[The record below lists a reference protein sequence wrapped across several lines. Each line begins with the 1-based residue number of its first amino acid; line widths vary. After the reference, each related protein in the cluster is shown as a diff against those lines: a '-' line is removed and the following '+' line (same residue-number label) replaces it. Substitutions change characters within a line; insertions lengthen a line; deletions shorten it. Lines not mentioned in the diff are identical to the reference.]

1 MRLSL
6 IALSV
11 TASLLL
17 SGCES
22 SEEKAERYFRS
33 GMELLAAGDT
43 DRALVE
49 FRNVFKYNGF
59 HKEARK
65 TYADT
70 QLARGEV
77 AEAYSQYLRL
87 IEQYPDTVEVRQ
99 TLAEL
104 ALKRG
109 DWDEVERHGRAALAL
124 TPEAPGVQALGV
136 ALDYRAAVLARDETA
151 RAKAAEL
158 ARGLQAKVPEN
169 PVLRRLLLDFALA
182 GPDPNAALP
191 EIEAAIQA
199 EPDTLE
205 FQSMKLKLLAESND
219 TEGTG
224 ALLKQMVK
232 SFPDNTEVRASLI
245 RWFLFQKDYEGA
257 EAFLRQIAGAPTA
270 APDGHVAVVQLLQM
284 ARGPEAAMAELD
296 RLIAANQ
303 GQPNADLYA
312 ALRAAMVF
320 ETGRRDEAIAAME
333 ALVKDAAASDQTRRL
348 KAMLAQM
355 LQTTGNEV
363 GARAR
368 VEEILAED
376 ASNTEALKM
385 RAAWLIREDRPGE
398 AIVDLR
404 TALSQ
409 SPRDPATLT
418 LLAEAHDRDGSPDLA
433 AERLAMAVEVSG
445 AAPEESLRYARR
457 LMRDGRTQAA
467 ETVLTEARRVSPAHV
482 GVLVTLADIW
492 LGLRD
497 FAKVQEV
504 VDTLRQI
511 PTPQAEEAARTL
523 QAALLMGQDRT
534 EDGLAFLQSQIEAG
548 DDNFRALALMVDTQ
562 VRAGK
567 LEEARRNVTEALAK
581 TPDSADLQML
591 DGTLAAL
598 AGDVA
603 RAEAAYRGVM
613 AAHPAAEAPVRLLY
627 GLLSSAGRSAEATEV
642 LEAGLAAQP
651 GSGTLRWI
659 KAAEMERAGKFDEA
673 IAVYEAMYADDSG
686 NVIVA
691 NNLASLLTAHRDDP
705 ESLERAFT
713 IARRLRGQDVPAFQD
728 TYGWIEY
735 RRGNFPEAL
744 LHLEP
749 AAAGLP
755 NDALTQMHLGMTY
768 AALNRTEDAI
778 RSLTRAL
785 ELAGDSPLP
794 QFVTARTELAR
805 LQAAGTAGGTTGGTT
820 GAGGT
825 P

>member
-6 IALSV
+6 IALTL
-11 TASLLL
+11 TAGLLL
-17 SGCES
+17 TGCES
-22 SEEKAERYFRS
+22 SEEKAERYFLS
-33 GMELLAAGDT
+33 GMELLEAGDT

-70 QLARGEV
+70 QLARGEMT
-77 AEAYSQYLRL
+77 EAYSQYLRL

-104 ALKRG
+104 ALTRG
-109 DWDEVERHGRAALAL
+109 DWDEVERHGRAALTL
-124 TPEAPGVQALGV
+124 TPEAPGVQALGI
-136 ALDYRAAVLARDETA
+136 ALDYRAAVLARDPA
-151 RAKAAEL
+151 AQAKAAE
-158 ARGLQAKVPEN
+158 QALSLRAELPDN
-169 PVLRRLLLDFALA
+169 LVLRRLLVDFALS
-182 GPDPNAALP
+182 GPDTQSAMP
-191 EIEAAIQA
+191 EIEAAIEA
-199 EPDTLE
+199 EPNALE
-205 FQSMKLKLLAESND
+205 FQSMKLKLLAERND

-224 ALLKQMVK
+224 ALLKQMVAR
-232 SFPDNTEVRASLI
+232 FPDNKEIRASLI
-245 RWFLFQKDYEGA
+245 RWFLFQKDFEGA
-257 EAFLRQIAGAPTA
+257 EKFLREIAGEATA
-270 APDGHVAVVQLLQM
+270 APEGHVAVIQLLQM

-296 RLIAANQ
+296 RLVAANQ
-303 GQPNADLYA
+303 GQPNADIYA
-312 ALRAAMVF
+312 SLRAAMVF
-320 ETGRRDEAIAAME
+320 EAGRQDEAIASME
-333 ALVKDAAASDQTRRL
+333 TLVKDAEASDQARRI

-355 LQTTGNEV
+355 LLATGNEV

-445 AAPEESLRYARR
+445 SAPEESLRYARR
-457 LMRDGRTQAA
+457 LLRDGRTQAA
-467 ETVLTEARRVSPAHV
+467 ESVLTDARRVSPAHV

-492 LGLRD
+492 LGARD

-511 PTPQAEEAARTL
+511 TTPEAEEAARTL

-534 EDGLAFLQSQIEAG
+534 EDGLAFLQSQITEG
-548 DDNFRALALMVDTQ
+548 SDDIRALAMMVETQ

-567 LEEARRNVTEALAK
+567 LEEARRSVTEALAK
-581 TPDSADLQML
+581 APENPDLKML

-598 AGDVA
+598 SGDVA
-603 RAEAAYRGVM
+603 RAEEVYRGVI
-613 AAHPAAEAPVRLLY
+613 AAYPAAENPVRLLY
-627 GLLSSAGRSAEATEV
+627 GLLTTAGRTTEATEV

-651 GSGTLRWI
+651 KSGTLRWI

-673 IAVYEAMYADDSG
+673 IKVYEAMYAENSS

-705 ESLERAFT
+705 ESLERAFA
-713 IARRLRGQDVPAFQD
+713 IARRLRGQEVPAFQD

-735 RRGNFPEAL
+735 RRGNHAEAL
-744 LHLEP
+744 IHLEP

-755 NDALTQMHLGMTY
+755 NDGLTHMHLGMTY

-778 RSLTRAL
+778 RTLTRAL

-794 QFVTARTELAR
+794 QFATARTELER
-805 LQAAGTAGGTTGGTT
+805 LRAGG
-820 GAGGT
+820 APKT

>member
-6 IALSV
+6 IALTL
-11 TASLLL
+11 TASLML

-22 SEEKAERYFRS
+22 SEEKAERYFLS
-33 GMELLAAGDT
+33 GMELLEAGDI

-104 ALKRG
+104 AMTRG
-109 DWDEVERHGRAALAL
+109 DWDEAERHGKAALAL
-124 TPEAPGVQALGV
+124 TPEAPNVQALGV
-136 ALDYRAAVLARDETA
+136 AIDYRAAVLARNLA
-151 RAKAAEL
+151 GKAKAAEQ
-158 ARGLQAKVPEN
+158 ARQLQAQLPDN
-169 PVLRRLLLDFALA
+169 PVLRRLLIDFALT
-182 GPDPNAALP
+182 GPDPKSAMPA
-191 EIEAAIQA
+191 IEAAIAA
-199 EPDTLE
+199 EPETLD
-205 FQSMKLKLLAESND
+205 FQTMKLKLLAENDD

-224 ALLKQMVK
+224 VLLKEMVK
-232 SFPDNTEVRASLI
+232 RFPDNKEVRASLI

-257 EAFLRQIAGAPTA
+257 ETFLREIAGDATA
-270 APDGHVAVVQLLQM
+270 ASEGHVAVIQLLQM

-296 RLIAANQ
+296 QLIAANQ
-303 GQPNADLYA
+303 GQPNADLYM
-312 ALRAAMVF
+312 ALRAALVF
-320 ETGRRDEAIAAME
+320 ETGRKDEAIASME
-333 ALVKDAAASDQTRRL
+333 ALVKEAEASDQTRRI

-355 LQTTGNEV
+355 LQATGNEV

-368 VEEILAED
+368 IEEILTED

-445 AAPEESLRYARR
+445 SAPEESLRYARR
-457 LMRDGRTQAA
+457 LLRDGRTQAA
-467 ETVLTEARRVSPAHV
+467 ESVLTDARRVSPAHV
-482 GVLVTLADIW
+482 GVLGTLADIW
-492 LGLRD
+492 LRARD

-511 PTPQAEEAARTL
+511 TTPEAEQAARAL
-523 QAALLMGQDRT
+523 QATLLMGQDRT
-534 EDGLAFLQSQIEAG
+534 EDGLAFLQSQIGEG
-548 DDNFRALALMVDTQ
+548 DDDIQALTLMVDTQ

-567 LEEARRNVTEALAK
+567 LEGAQRNVTEALAK
-581 TPDSADLQML
+581 SPDNPDLKMM

-598 AGDVA
+598 SGDVA
-603 RAEAAYRGVM
+603 RAEEVYRSVIAAY
-613 AAHPAAEAPVRLLY
+613 PAAENPVRLLY
-627 GLLSSAGRSAEATEV
+627 GLLVAGGRTAEATEV

-651 GSGTLRWI
+651 TSGTLRWI
-659 KAAEMERAGKFDEA
+659 KAAEMERVGKFEEA
-673 IAVYEAMYADDSG
+673 ITIYEAMYAEDSS
-686 NVIVA
+686 NVIVS
-691 NNLASLLTAHRDDP
+691 NNLASMLTTHRTDP
-705 ESLERAFT
+705 ESLERAFA
-713 IARRLRGQDVPAFQD
+713 IARRLRGQEVPAFQD

-744 LHLEP
+744 IHLEP

-755 NDALTQMHLGMTY
+755 NDGLTQMHLGMTY

-778 RSLTRAL
+778 RTLTRAL

-794 QFVTARTELAR
+794 QFATARTELER
-805 LQAAGTAGGTTGGTT
+805 LKAGGVPS
-820 GAGGT
+820 T